1 MEVDGDPVNTSEVFL
16 RSNASIIMMESIR
29 ALKENPQLARELA
42 EALMPYIIESE
53 EYKLITET
61 RDRLNALVDN
71 MNRVWDA
78 INKNSEEIRILQNEI
93 KELHKENRTL
103 WEAVSKNSEEIK
115 RMQEEIRQLQEESKM
130 VQQEIR
136 QLQEESKMVQQEI
149 RQLQEESKMVQQE
162 IRQLQEE
169 SKMVQQEI
177 RQLQEE
183 SKMVQQEI
191 RQLQEE
197 SKMVQQEIRQLQEE
211 NGKLWVAVNR
221 NSEDIRLL
229 HEDHKKIWEAIYE
242 LTKSLQRLDVTVG
255 SFTGRAGIYMEKTM
269 LELYREALSLHGIDV
284 SKVKSVKLVDETGVV
299 WKGRTFQVDILEED
313 GVTYLFEI
321 KNYGDESVLEQVF
334 TRRAIL
340 ESMGKKVK
348 AFIVANIMED
358 KVRLEA
364 ESQGVTVIAGHTI
377 EVQY

>member
-115 RMQEEIRQLQEESKM
+115 RMQE
-130 VQQEIR
+130 
-136 QLQEESKMVQQEI
+136 
-149 RQLQEESKMVQQE
+149 
-162 IRQLQEE
+162 
-169 SKMVQQEI
+169 EI